1 MGQSMQFDFD
11 RVIDL
16 RNTHSAKWDRIA
28 AGTKWRG
35 PHDDDGPDA
44 ADAIPMWVADMDF
57 EAPPAVPEA
66 LRREIER
73 GVFGYYDT
81 HDSWYEALGGWLERR
96 HGWRP
101 DLAWMSVTPGIVS
114 GIGLVLQALTEPG
127 DEVVVFSPAYHAF
140 RYIIE
145 ANDRV
150 VHNVPMK
157 LEQGRQRIDMQRLA
171 DTLTPRGKVVILCS
185 PHNPGGRVWE
195 VEEIRAV
202 ADFCA
207 ERGLY
212 LISDEIHGDLVYP
225 GAVHV
230 PTALAA
236 PQIADRLITTVA
248 VTKTFNLAGAHVGAV
263 IAANPDIKKKIDARI
278 SASGLVSQGR
288 FGLIAT
294 EAAMREG
301 DGWLDALIPYLAANR
316 DRFADRVVRAIPGA
330 RAARLEATYLG
341 WVDFSGTG
349 LEMEDYMER
358 ITRRARIGVSPGPQF
373 GPGGEKHI
381 RFNFAIRRALL
392 DEALARL
399 EEAFSDLG

>member
-1 MGQSMQFDFD
+1 MQFDFD

-28 AGTKWRG
+28 AGTKWRQ
-35 PHDDDGPDA
+35 PRPDDGPDA

-57 EAPPAVPEA
+57 EAPPAAIDA
-66 LRREIER
+66 LRREADR
-73 GVFGYYDT
+73 GVLGYYDT
-81 HDSWYEALGGWLERR
+81 NASWYEALAGWLDRR

-101 DLAWMSVTPGIVS
+101 DPSWMSLAPGVVS
-114 GIGLVLQALTEPG
+114 AIGLVLQALTEPG

-145 ANDRV
+145 ANGRV
-150 VHNVPMK
+150 ILNVPMK
-157 LEQGRQRIDMQRLA
+157 LEQGRHRIDMQRLA

-195 VEEIRAV
+195 EDEIRAV
-202 ADFCA
+202 ADFCV

-212 LISDEIHGDLVYP
+212 LVSDEIHGDLVYP
-225 GAVHV
+225 GAKHV
-230 PTALAA
+230 PTHLAA
-236 PQIADRLITTVA
+236 PQIANRLITTAA

-263 IAANPDIKKKIDARI
+263 IASNPEIKKKIDARI

-288 FGLIAT
+288 FGVIVT
-294 EAAMREG
+294 EAAMRGG
-301 DGWLDALIPYLAANR
+301 DAWLDALIPYLRANR
-316 DRFADRVVRAIPGA
+316 DRLAEGIARTIPGA
-330 RAARLEATYLG
+330 RAMHLEATYLG

-358 ITRRARIGVSPGPQF
+358 ITKRARIGVSPGPQF
-373 GPGGEKHI
+373 GPGGEQWI
-381 RFNFAIRRALL
+381 RFNFAMRRALL
-392 DEALARL
+392 DEALDRL
-399 EEAFSDLG
+399 AEAFSDLG